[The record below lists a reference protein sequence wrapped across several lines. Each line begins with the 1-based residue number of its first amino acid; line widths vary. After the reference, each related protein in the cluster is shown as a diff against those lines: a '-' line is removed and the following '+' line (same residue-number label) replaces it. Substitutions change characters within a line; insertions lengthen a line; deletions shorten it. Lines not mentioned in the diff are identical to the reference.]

1 MSKDNIVAMVA
12 NEAAGSKRGY
22 LNDVAALRLT
32 LIFLLVFY
40 HAFCPFTGAWD
51 TPYENFPQIET
62 YKWFGVLSHYFQLET
77 MIFISG
83 LLFGYALARSPERLN
98 FNNCVTKKAKRILLP
113 CLLFSVVYYLMFYD
127 SNETWYIIVY
137 KISCGCGHLWFL
149 PMIFWC
155 FVIAYL
161 LERKRATPPH
171 LVLIVSAMA
180 SIAALPVSLFGLGR
194 TMAYFIYFHFGF
206 CIMRGYIKFKYLSIT
221 VSLICI
227 VIYALLIV
235 LYEQVKGI
243 GDTGIIWTLL
253 RIGALRIIHLVAAM
267 LMIFALYSLAN
278 RPSIKAALDKMP
290 ILIKLSGYC
299 YGVYIY
305 QQFILKYLYY
315 DTAMPSHFTP
325 EMLPWVGVASALLL
339 SIVFCYLTLKTRLG
353 RYLIG

>member
-1 MSKDNIVAMVA
+1 MTSNAIT
-12 NEAAGSKRGY
+12 ESKRGY
-22 LNDVAALRLT
+22 LNDVAVLRLT

-62 YKWFGVLSHYFQLET
+62 YKWLGILSHYFQLET
-77 MIFISG
+77 MVFISG
-83 LLFGYALARSPERLN
+83 LLFGYALTRSPERLN

-113 CLLFSVVYYLMFYD
+113 CLLFSVIYYLMFYD
-127 SNETWYIIVY
+127 SSEVWYVIVY
-137 KISCGCGHLWFL
+137 KILCGCGHLWFL

-155 FVIAYL
+155 FVIVYL
-161 LERKRATPPH
+161 LERNRITPPH
-171 LVLIVSAMA
+171 LVLIISAIVS
-180 SIAALPVSLFGLGR
+180 ITALPVSLFGLGR
-194 TMAYFIYFHFGF
+194 TMVYFTYFYFGF
-206 CIMRGYIKFKYLSIT
+206 CIMRGYIKFKHLSVM
-221 VSLICI
+221 VSLTYI

-243 GDTGIIWTLL
+243 GDAGIIWTLS
-253 RIGALRIIHLVAAM
+253 RIGALRIIHLVAAL
-267 LMIFALYSLAN
+267 LMIYALYSLAN
-278 RPSIKAALDKMP
+278 RPSIKTALDKMP
-290 ILIKLSGYC
+290 VLIKLSGYC

-315 DTAMPSHFTP
+315 DTAMPNHFTP
-325 EMLPWVGVASALLL
+325 EMLPWIGVALALLL